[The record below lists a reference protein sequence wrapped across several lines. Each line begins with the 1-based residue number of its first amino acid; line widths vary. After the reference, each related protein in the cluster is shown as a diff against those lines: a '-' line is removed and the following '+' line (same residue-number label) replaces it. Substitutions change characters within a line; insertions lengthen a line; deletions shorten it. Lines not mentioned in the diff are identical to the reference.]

1 MKSYKFKI
9 NNNDFSV
16 DITSVEDNIINLEVN
31 GTAFQVEMEKTLKPV
46 TKTPRVVSNPTVS
59 QNAKTAPVASAAVSK
74 VEAPLPG
81 VILSVNVKEGIK
93 FIALIPKFKLSTEKA
108 RAILPSEVTF
118 NDCIYNISR
127 AALLISVFANGNYEL
142 LEEANK
148 DKIHQ
153 PFRSKL
159 IKDFDIVY
167 NKAIELGGL
176 SCH

>member
-59 QNAKTAPVASAAVSK
+59 QNAKTAPVASSAVSK

-81 VILSVNVKEGIK
+81 VILSVNVKEGDSVKAGDKLMVMEAMKMESDILAESTGVVK
-93 FIALIPKFKLSTEKA
+93 SVKVKPQDSVLQGDILVEIA
-108 RAILPSEVTF
+108 
-118 NDCIYNISR
+118 
-127 AALLISVFANGNYEL
+127 
-142 LEEANK
+142 
-148 DKIHQ
+148 
-153 PFRSKL
+153 
-159 IKDFDIVY
+159 
-167 NKAIELGGL
+167 
-176 SCH
+176 